1 MFRHAYGVDSANFSE
16 NWKRRRR
23 SMSSWPYFLDSHV
36 LPDASQGNSIKQ
48 SSSPVAGPL
57 LEVLEYFEVFGCTN
71 EKDY

>member
-1 MFRHAYGVDSANFSE
+1 
-16 NWKRRRR
+16 
-23 SMSSWPYFLDSHV
+23 MSSWPYFLDSHV